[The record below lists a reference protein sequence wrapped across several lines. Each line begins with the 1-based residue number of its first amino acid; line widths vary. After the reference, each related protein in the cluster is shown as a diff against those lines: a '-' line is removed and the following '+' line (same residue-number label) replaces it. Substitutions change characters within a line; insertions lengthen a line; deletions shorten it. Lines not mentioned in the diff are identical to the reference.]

1 MKITEFDGYI
11 KMLELSPPK
20 IPSLSEVFDK
30 VERVAGYFD
39 MITFAEPLMRREGDS
54 YMGTVYTSLR
64 VKERFGIDVIPYL
77 TCREHNWRDI
87 SANLIVAL
95 DAHIQNFL
103 ILSGDCYVG
112 KGHSLEVR
120 EFYPSKLIE
129 KIKNRDNPFLQQ
141 NVCLGTAFNT
151 NASKIKKEV
160 TILKKKFEKGADF
173 IQTQLIFD
181 VDMGKEAFEL
191 ASKEGIEIPIILEV
205 TVLKSYKYAMN
216 LVNNFDIVIPQDYMD
231 RIKDVEERE
240 RRLGNL
246 RPEREVEEEGVKIT
260 LEILKKLRNHANGL
274 CISWVSMDSALEVVG
289 GLDY

>member
-1 MKITEFDGYI
+1 MKITEFEGYI

-39 MITFAEPLMRREGDS
+39 MITFAEPLIRRKGDS
-54 YMGTVYTSLR
+54 YMGTVYTCLR

-87 SANLIVAL
+87 SANLIASL

-103 ILSGDCYVG
+103 ILSGDRYVG
-112 KGHSLEVR
+112 ESYSSEVR
-120 EFYPSKLIE
+120 EFYPSKLIG
-129 KIKNRDNPFLQQ
+129 KIKKEDSLFLQQ
-141 NVCLGTAFNT
+141 NICLGTAFNI
-151 NASKIKKEV
+151 NSQDINKEV
-160 TILKKKFEKGADF
+160 ATLKKKFEKGADF

-181 VDMGKEAFEL
+181 VDKGKEAFEL

-205 TVLKSYKYAMN
+205 TVLKSFKYAKN
-216 LVNNFDIVIPQDYMD
+216 LEDNFDIAIPQEYID

-240 RRLGNL
+240 QKLGNL
-246 RPEREVEEEGVKIT
+246 TPTREVEEEGVKIT
-260 LEILKKLRNHANGL
+260 LEVLKQLRNHSNGL
-274 CISWVSMDSALEVVG
+274 CISWGSMDSALEVVG